1 MVVKVAHP
9 PVPPLLLFFVFSFF
23 FVFFFKKCSFLLR
36 ARPRKVFLVF
46 FVVFFFD
53 VVLFFSLFS
62 SLEIS
67 SQKTVERC
75 TIKYQLSFFHQPMAI
90 YTLKE
95 DERKNKQTSIDP

>member
-1 MVVKVAHP
+1 MAHP
-9 PVPPLLLFFVFSFF
+9 PVPPLVLFFVFSFF
-23 FVFFFKKCSFLLR
+23 FVFFFKKCSFLLS
-36 ARPRKVFLVF
+36 ASEKSFSCVFLW
-46 FVVFFFD
+46 FFFSSCS
-53 VVLFFSLFS
+53 FFSLFS

-67 SQKTVERC
+67 SQNTVERC